1 MAVSDR
7 MTGPNLYVEY
17 VHSGGTVNLT
27 GDQRTLSVAREQ
39 ELVDA
44 TAGADGARVNK
55 ATLKNFSATL
65 ECLYIGTAGSATHG
79 ALALGLEG
87 TLRYYPKGT
96 ASGNPKGAF
105 PAIVQS
111 SSLEIPF
118 DDMVTFTFEFAGQGA
133 EIWDPF
139 TSVV

>member
-1 MAVSDR
+1 MAVANR
-7 MTGPNLYVEY
+7 MTGPNLYVEF

-27 GDQRTLSVAREQ
+27 GDQRSLSTTREQ

-55 ATLKNFSATL
+55 ATLKNFAASL
-65 ECLYIGTAGSATHG
+65 EMMYIGTAGSATHG
-79 ALALGLEG
+79 ALTLGLEG

-111 SSLEIPF
+111 SSLEIPY
-118 DDMVTFTFEFAGQGA
+118 DDMVTFTMEFAGQGA
-133 EIWDPF
+133 EVWNPF
-139 TSVV
+139 VDVV